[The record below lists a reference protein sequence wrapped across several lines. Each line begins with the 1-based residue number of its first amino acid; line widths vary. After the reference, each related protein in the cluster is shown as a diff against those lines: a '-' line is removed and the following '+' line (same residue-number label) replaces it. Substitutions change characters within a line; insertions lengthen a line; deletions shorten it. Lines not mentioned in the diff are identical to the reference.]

1 MSSMLHRS
9 FKPAKCKTAL
19 KLAVSRIKLLK
30 NKREAQVRQL
40 KRELAQL
47 LESGQDQTARI
58 RVEHV
63 VREEKTMA
71 AYDLIEIYCELIAA
85 RLPMIESQKNCPID
99 LKEAISSVIFA
110 CPRCADLPELVDVRK
125 HLTVKYGK
133 EFASAAVELRPD
145 CGVNRLLV
153 EKLSA
158 KAPDG
163 PTKIKILSA
172 IAEEHNIKWEPKSF
186 GENDVKPSQ
195 DLLAGPNTFEKATYA
210 EPSQV
215 HVPAAVRD
223 EKGPPNVQASSQFKP
238 VYDRPTGSD
247 AQNTSDAT
255 RKDTGNQSR
264 PSGMSDPKIMPSG
277 TGNQEMHYRDSYSEN
292 RSAFPTVKQNWNME
306 FKDAASAA
314 QAAAESAERASM
326 AARAA
331 AELSSRENVARQRSS
346 ESHSS
351 PRSQLRDEVPQE
363 YSFNDDKHLSTGS
376 AYTTFQRGS
385 SGMNNEKINTREQNN
400 SVGMRNEYYR
410 NNQENVTKHVQSASL
425 TSASAF
431 DDEHLSTNSAYST
444 FHRSSSGMK
453 NEKNSARDQDNMGGA
468 PNEYYRNS
476 QENAMK
482 HVQSASLSSASAFD
496 DNPFASRSQMA
507 DINQH
512 HSFEQG
518 SSDFRDVRTKRQESR
533 TEADF
538 VTKLHGDSDVNTE
551 DNYDF
556 GDASTDRKS
565 RQASSS
571 HLISPSDDRN
581 DSLNL
586 SGWGR
591 VSEDVEDRF
600 VTGEGNTM
608 ETSSYKD
615 TSVVFD
621 NYGSEDDDYK
631 FEFDEKPNT
640 VFFPSPDS
648 KSHTDSLEKRNSWSH
663 GQDINE
669 EVPIYSSQ
677 SKEDMLPVT
686 FDDYDDSDSDS
697 EVNSVNSKVP
707 GNFGYVNSG
716 VDHSTKL
723 GALEGSS
730 SRTDKT
736 AGSDRNPRLLSPSSF
751 GSDTLEE
758 HFERKVDIASV
769 SGKNFGNNDSPTSQP
784 SSRERS
790 SVLDSDLKANIH
802 ASQSPNTSID
812 TESFQESEI
821 GSARELNYGTLRG
834 GFRNKGYSR
843 PPYVKG
849 TLNRVQSPPDDMS
862 IQNERSLPTVRTLV
876 SSDSREASTRNRSVG
891 LRTQSTFSESDNF
904 ELSSN
909 SQQPLTSTYEP
920 RIRMGQSETK
930 KKSKTYFDSDDSSS
944 DDEQPKQNLA
954 SSARPGS
961 GASRRTSV
969 PSKTATT
976 RTKLGWKSTRAS
988 QESENEEA
996 SSMNSS
1002 ENRASSEP
1010 RSSTSVQPSSSL
1022 PKKVMQDYGEEQ
1034 EASKGGSSEADTKEK
1049 AGHVHPKLPDYDSFA
1064 AHFMSLRK
1072 GRQ

>member
-30 NKREAQVRQL
+30 NKREAHIRQL

-71 AYDLIEIYCELIAA
+71 AYDLVEIYCELIAA

-99 LKEAISSVIFA
+99 LKEAIASVIFA
-110 CPRCADLPELVDVRK
+110 APRCADLPELVDVRK
-125 HLTVKYGK
+125 HLTAKYGK

-172 IAEEHNIKWEPKSF
+172 IAEEHNIKWEHKSF

-210 EPSQV
+210 EPSQL
-215 HVPAAVRD
+215 HVPAAVHD
-223 EKGPPNVQASSQFKP
+223 EKGPPNVQASSQLKP
-238 VYDRPTGSD
+238 MHDRPTGSD
-247 AQNTSDAT
+247 RQNTNDST
-255 RKDTGNQSR
+255 RKDAGNQSKT
-264 PSGMSDPKIMPSG
+264 SGMSNPKMSSG
-277 TGNQEMHYRDSYSEN
+277 TGNQEMHHRDSYSEN
-292 RSAFPTVKQNWNME
+292 RSAFSTVKQNWNME

-331 AELSSRENVARQRSS
+331 AELSRQHSN

-363 YSFNDDKHLSTGS
+363 HSFNDDKHLSAGS
-376 AYTTFQRGS
+376 AYSTLHRGN
-385 SGMNNEKINTREQNN
+385 SGMNNERINSREQNN
-400 SVGMRNEYYR
+400 
-410 NNQENVTKHVQSASL
+410 L
-425 TSASAF
+425 
-431 DDEHLSTNSAYST
+431 
-444 FHRSSSGMK
+444 
-453 NEKNSARDQDNMGGA
+453 GGSH
-468 PNEYYRNS
+468 NEYYRNS
-476 QENAMK
+476 QENVRK
-482 HVQSASLSSASAFD
+482 HVHSASLTSASAFD

-512 HSFEQG
+512 QSFEQG
-518 SSDFRDVRTKRQESR
+518 SSDFHDVRTKRQESK
-533 TEADF
+533 TEADY
-538 VTKLHGDSDVNTE
+538 VTKLHGDSDLNT
-551 DNYDF
+551 DNNYHF
-556 GDASTDRKS
+556 GDASTDRES

-571 HLISPSDDRN
+571 HLISSSHDRH

-586 SGWGR
+586 SGWRR
-591 VSEDVEDRF
+591 VNEDVEDQF
-600 VTGEGNTM
+600 VTGEGNAM

-621 NYGSEDDDYK
+621 DYGSEDDDYK
-631 FEFDEKPNT
+631 FEFDENPNR
-640 VFFPSPDS
+640 VFFPSPDR
-648 KSHTDSLEKRNSWSH
+648 KSHIDSLDKRNSWRH
-663 GQDINE
+663 GQNINE
-669 EVPIYSSQ
+669 EVPNYSSQ
-677 SKEDMLPVT
+677 SHFSTFSEGLTKSAVSSEKEDMLPVT
-686 FDDYDDSDSDS
+686 FDDSDNSGSDS
-697 EVNSVNSKVP
+697 EVNMVNSKVSR
-707 GNFGYVNSG
+707 NFGYGDSI
-716 VDHSTKL
+716 VDRSKNL
-723 GALEGSS
+723 GTLGSS

-736 AGSDRNPRLLSPSSF
+736 AGSDRNTRLSPSSVR
-751 GSDTLEE
+751 SDSLEE
-758 HFERKVDIASV
+758 HFERKADITSV
-769 SGKNFGNNDSPTSQP
+769 SGKNFGNNDLPTTQP
-784 SSRERS
+784 SSKERS

-802 ASQSPNTSID
+802 ASQSP
-812 TESFQESEI
+812 ESFQESQIE
-821 GSARELNYGTLRG
+821 SARELNYGTLRG
-834 GFRNKGYSR
+834 GFRNNGSR
-843 PPYVKG
+843 PPYVKS
-849 TLNRVQSPPDDMS
+849 TLNNVLSPPEDMS
-862 IQNERSLPTVRTLV
+862 VRSERSLPTVRNSV
-876 SSDSREASTRNRSVG
+876 SSDSPAQDDKYTREASTGNRSAG
-891 LRTQSTFSESDNF
+891 LRAQSTFSESDNF
-904 ELSSN
+904 DLASN

-920 RIRMGQSETK
+920 RIRMGQSEMK

-944 DDEQPKQNLA
+944 EDEYPKQNLA

-961 GASRRTSV
+961 GASRRTSA
-969 PSKTATT
+969 PST

-988 QESENEEA
+988 HEGENEEA
-996 SSMNSS
+996 SSTKSS

-1010 RSSTSVQPSSSL
+1010 RSEPNRSSSSNVQPSSSL
-1022 PKKVMQDYGEEQ
+1022 PKKVMQDYGEDQ
-1034 EASKGGSSEADTKEK
+1034 EASKSGSSEADTKEK